1 MQNVANR
8 VLLVLVVLGSWS
20 FCLAQGNF
28 LKDIKREGEVISSGN
43 NTTPVG
49 PLKATTYRLEIVRL
63 KEPFQS
69 EHEKPPFEQVFRLTI
84 RVAERLPMEVFSIWI
99 DGRENVAV
107 QVGPKS
113 VAMLIYSR
121 TLPNGVPLALSIQ
134 GKKEL
139 TSRSVLPETLF
150 VPSEY
155 ATPLE
160 DLEARQPVVKL
171 RRLPKTIEIRIEFPG
186 GGPPPDTNYS
196 GTTVEI
202 EGFDPGP
209 DRLLFSCGGG
219 YCVYW
224 IPHEEFD
231 RIANGA
237 EIRMKFHTGN
247 DTRTTVIGRLDKSTI
262 R

>member
-186 GGPPPDTNYS
+186 A
-196 GTTVEI
+196 V
-202 EGFDPGP
+202 
-209 DRLLFSCGGG
+209 LLQTRIIAEQPSRSKVLILAPIGCFLAVAAVTAFTG
-219 YCVYW
+219 Y
-224 IPHEEFD
+224 
-231 RIANGA
+231 
-237 EIRMKFHTGN
+237 HT
-247 DTRTTVIGRLDKSTI
+247 KSLTGSQTELK
-262 R
+262 